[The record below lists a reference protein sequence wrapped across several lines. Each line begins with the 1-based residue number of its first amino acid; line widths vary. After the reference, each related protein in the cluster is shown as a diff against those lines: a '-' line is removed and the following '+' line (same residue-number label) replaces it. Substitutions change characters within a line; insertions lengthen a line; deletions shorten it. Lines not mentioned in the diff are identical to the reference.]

1 MVKVPPWFKS
11 AVNKTRSLRR
21 RAVLFSLI
29 LVAGRYKLITNLM
42 QFAQLLF
49 LPCVAIFK
57 TDECSLF
64 TRVLYL
70 RLARRR
76 HLTLFKFLT
85 HYFETVF
92 NFLSLEYLR

>member
-49 LPCVAIFK
+49 LPCVAILRQMNAVCLHESCICDWQGDDILLCVNFSRTILK
-57 TDECSLF
+57 RSLIF
-64 TRVLYL
+64 
-70 RLARRR
+70 
-76 HLTLFKFLT
+76 FPW
-85 HYFETVF
+85 
-92 NFLSLEYLR
+92 SI